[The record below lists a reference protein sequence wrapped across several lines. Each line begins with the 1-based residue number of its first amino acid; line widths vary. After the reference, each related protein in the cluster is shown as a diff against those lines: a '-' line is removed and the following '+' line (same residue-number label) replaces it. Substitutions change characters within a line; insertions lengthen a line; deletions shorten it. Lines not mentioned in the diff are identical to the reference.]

1 MTMIVLMKIIIL
13 MTIMTMAI
21 MMTGRRW
28 RIITNVKVK
37 QTDVHQ
43 AAIGLGGATP
53 RPPLQCNDMCYV
65 LDFDAFKCTVLDFK
79 KCTMLDLKQIN
90 TELKAA

>member
-53 RPPLQCNDMCYV
+53 TLALHYNAMKY
-65 LDFDAFKCTVLDFK
+65 TVY
-79 KCTMLDLKQIN
+79 
-90 TELKAA
+90 